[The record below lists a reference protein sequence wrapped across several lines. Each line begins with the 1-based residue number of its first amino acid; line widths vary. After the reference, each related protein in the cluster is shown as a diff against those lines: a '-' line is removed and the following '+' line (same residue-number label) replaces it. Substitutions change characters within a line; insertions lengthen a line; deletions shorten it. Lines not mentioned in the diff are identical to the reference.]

1 MAIYTSSSLSTGK
14 IQLHCE
20 DPNNMSRLHFP
31 PLPFPSCSNSHVTQ
45 KPNIVF
51 IQSKKLLIL
60 KEYFIFTKKKKKS
73 KQYKN
78 LQNMETT
85 FSDSQDIYNSY
96 YTCSSSLAEE
106 WTIMGRVSVRS
117 SAVPCKSCGRKE
129 LKVTIETR

>member
-60 KEYFIFTKKKKKS
+60 KEYFIFTKKKKN
-73 KQYKN
+73 QNNTRIYKIWKLPLVIAKTYITAIIPAPHHWRKN
-78 LQNMETT
+78 GQ
-85 FSDSQDIYNSY
+85 SW
-96 YTCSSSLAEE
+96 EE
-106 WTIMGRVSVRS
+106 YQ
-117 SAVPCKSCGRKE
+117 
-129 LKVTIETR
+129 